1 MMSLARRVARLE
13 NAARRRPPRGL
24 TDDEKLGVLSECGLV
39 RYDDAGRVIVADNAP
54 VEVVTWLLAHAPALL
69 KASEKSE

>member
-24 TDDEKLGVLSECGLV
+24 TDDEKLGVLSECGLI
-39 RYDDAGRVIVADNAP
+39 RYDAGRVIVSADAP
-54 VEVVTWLLAHAPALL
+54 PEVKTWLALHAPAGYEV
-69 KASEKSE
+69 A

>member
-13 NAARRRPPRGL
+13 NATRRRPPRGL
-24 TDDEKLGVLSECGLV
+24 TVDEKLGVLSECGLI
-39 RYDDAGRVIVADNAP
+39 RYDAGRVIVSADAP
-54 VEVVTWLLAHAPALL
+54 SEVVTWLALHAPAPF

>member
-13 NAARRRPPRGL
+13 NATRRRPPRGL
-24 TDDEKLGVLSECGLV
+24 TDDEKLGVLSECGLI
-39 RYDDAGRVIVADNAP
+39 RYDAGRVIVADNAP
-54 VEVVTWLLAHAPALL
+54 SEVVTWLLAHAPALL